1 MLKNRI
7 RKLLLQGGVDPSLS
21 GYEYLLTSI
30 ELCYEDNALIQNMT
44 KNLYHAV
51 GRIHNTKNVN
61 VERCIRHAIEKMKQ
75 TECSWF
81 RKEVIG
87 LMENK
92 RALTNSQFIAVCVE
106 ILKMQEVENAE

>member
-30 ELCYEDNALIQNMT
+30 ELCYKDNALIQNIT
-44 KNLYHAV
+44 KDLYCTVA
-51 GRIHNTKNVN
+51 RIHNTKNTN
-61 VERCIRHAIEKMKQ
+61 VERCMRHAIENMRQ

-92 RALTNSQFIAVCVE
+92 LALTNSSFIAICVE

>member
-7 RKLLLQGGVDPSLS
+7 RELLLQGGVDPSLS

-30 ELCYEDNALIQNMT
+30 ELCYKDTALIQNIT
-44 KNLYHAV
+44 KDLYYTVA
-51 GRIHNTKNVN
+51 RIHNTKNTS
-61 VERCIRHAIEKMKQ
+61 VERCMRHAIENMRQ

-92 RALTNSQFIAVCVE
+92 LALTNSSFIAICVE

>member
-30 ELCYEDNALIQNMT
+30 ELCYENNTLIQNIT
-44 KNLYHAV
+44 KELYYIV
-51 GRIHNTKNVN
+51 GRAHDTKHTN
-61 VERCIRHAIEKMKQ
+61 VERCMRHAIEKMKQ

-92 RALTNSQFIAVCVE
+92 WALTNSQFIAICVE

>member
-7 RKLLLQGGVDPSLS
+7 RKLLLQGGVDPSLT

-30 ELCYEDNALIQNMT
+30 ELCYEDNVLIQNIT
-44 KNLYHAV
+44 KELYHIV
-51 GRIHNTKNVN
+51 GRVHNANYAN
-61 VERCIRHAIEKMKQ
+61 VERCMRHAIEKMRQ

-81 RKEVIG
+81 RKEIIG

-92 RALTNSQFIAVCVE
+92 WALTNSQFIAICVE

>member
-30 ELCYEDNALIQNMT
+30 ELCYEDNALIQNIT
-44 KNLYHAV
+44 KELYYIV
-51 GRIHNTKNVN
+51 GREHDTKRTN
-61 VERCIRHAIEKMKQ
+61 VERCIRHAIENMKQ

-92 RALTNSQFIAVCVE
+92 WALTNSQFIAICVE